1 MKTTKRILWM
11 GDTLVEK
18 GELEKKKK
26 AKEAD
31 LTVNLLPKAPE

>member
-18 GELEKKKK
+18 GELEKKKRQK
-26 AKEAD
+26 R
-31 LTVNLLPKAPE
+31 LTSQ